1 MNQITIRPLLFF
13 IVFCSFYSK
22 AQVINSK
29 ILDSITQEPIPY
41 VTIQWNNRGV
51 ISNEEGRFS
60 LLLNNTIKATDSIII
75 SCIGFETILRPL
87 KQFQDSIIYLK
98 PKAIE
103 LKEIVLTNKQYTAEE
118 IIEKAKENVDKNYNF
133 DLTKKRMFFR
143 ESNHQNFVKTN
154 YTLEKSTIDALNKSF
169 LDSVMQSVPKNNSY
183 YTEILCD
190 LYGNFNKDK
199 QKMDLIK
206 ASELYDKNMEVS
218 FTALEDKFNKI
229 IEENVKSDSYFK
241 IKSGV
246 FGDKVEMDEFM
257 GNKTDSTD
265 AEALKKKLEE
275 EKKSEADKKENFA
288 KYRKSSFVNMMNDL
302 FFQDKTN
309 INFFRKSGKYD
320 FKVLELNY
328 LGDDVVYVLE
338 FIPKGSADY
347 KGTLYINS
355 DDFAIIRLDYENV
368 KPLKNF
374 RLLGISYRIY
384 LTKGKMIFSKEKN
397 DRYSLQYLERE
408 IASRFGIQRP
418 LKIIE
423 KNKNVKGRRKQNEL
437 FVKLDMAITAR
448 NKYEAVIFDTEHV
461 TSSEFN
467 SFKENNTMLPTY
479 MPAYNPEFWKGY
491 NIIEPNQA
499 IREFVVIE

>member
-1 MNQITIRPLLFF
+1 MNQRIINLSLLLV
-13 IVFCSFYSK
+13 VFCSFYTK

-41 VTIQWNNRGV
+41 VTIQLNKRGV

-60 LLLNNTIKATDSIII
+60 FLLDDNIKVTDSIII
-75 SCIGFETILRPL
+75 SCIGFKTISKSLN
-87 KQFQDSIIYLK
+87 QFKDSVIYLS

-103 LKEIVLTNKQYTAEE
+103 LKEIVLTNKRFTAEE
-118 IIEKAKENVDKNYNF
+118 IIDKVRENMDKNYNF

-143 ESNHQNFVKTN
+143 ESNHQNFVKSN

-190 LYGNFNKDK
+190 LYGNFNKEK

-229 IEENVKSDSYFK
+229 IEENVKTDSYFK

-246 FGDKVEMDEFM
+246 FGDKVEMDEII
-257 GNKTDSTD
+257 GAKVDSTD
-265 AEALKKKLEE
+265 AEELKKKLEE
-275 EKKSEADKKENFA
+275 EKKREADKKVNFA
-288 KYRKSSFVNMMNDL
+288 NYRKSSFTNMMNDL
-302 FFQDKTN
+302 FFQEKTD

-320 FKVLELNY
+320 FKVLELTY

-347 KGTLYINS
+347 KGTFYVNS
-355 DDFAIIRLDYENV
+355 DNFAIIRLDYENV
-368 KPLKNF
+368 KPIKNF
-374 RLLGISYRIY
+374 RLLGISYKTF
-384 LTKGKMIFSKEKN
+384 LTKGKMIFSKEKD
-397 DRYSLQYLERE
+397 DRYSLQYLEKE

-437 FVKLDMAITAR
+437 FVKLDMAITGR
-448 NKYEAVIFDTEHV
+448 NKYEVVIFDTENV
-461 TSSEFN
+461 TASEFDG
-467 SFKENNTMLPTY
+467 FKENNAMLPTY
-479 MPAYNPEFWKGY
+479 MPVYNPEFWKGY

-499 IREFVVIE
+499 IREFTVIE